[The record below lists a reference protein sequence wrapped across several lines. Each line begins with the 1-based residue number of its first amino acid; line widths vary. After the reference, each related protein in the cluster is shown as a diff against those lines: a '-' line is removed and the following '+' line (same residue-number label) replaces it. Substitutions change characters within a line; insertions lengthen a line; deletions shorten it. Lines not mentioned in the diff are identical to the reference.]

1 MKKERERETFNNFK
15 AVKVVLFGLAMIV
28 AIWFFST
35 VIAIKLAIV
44 AESVHLKVASG
55 IGVVIIYIATVY
67 ILLAFRTLARMGS
80 AALES
85 DYERMRNENEA
96 KLKELFDGIAHME
109 ELQKQVIQEKAD
121 LVREFEEFQKKNS
134 KKE

>member
-1 MKKERERETFNNFK
+1 MKKERETFNNFK
-15 AVKVVLFGLAMIV
+15 AVKVVLFGLVMVIV
-28 AIWFFST
+28 IWLFST
-35 VIAIKLAIV
+35 IFAIKLAIV

-55 IGVVIIYIATVY
+55 IGVIIIYIATTYV
-67 ILLAFRTLARMGS
+67 LLAFRTLARMGS

-121 LVREFEEFQKKNS
+121 LVREFEEFQKNS

>member
-1 MKKERERETFNNFK
+1 MKKERETFNNFK

-28 AIWFFST
+28 VIWLFST
-35 VIAIKLAIV
+35 IFAIKFAIV
-44 AESVHLKVASG
+44 AESVHLKVAAG
-55 IGVVIIYIATVY
+55 LGTIIIYIATVY
-67 ILLAFRTLARMGS
+67 VLLAFRTLARMGS

-109 ELQKQVIQEKAD
+109 ELQREVVREKAD
-121 LVREFEEFQKKNS
+121 LVREFEQFQKKNS

>member
-1 MKKERERETFNNFK
+1 MKKERETFNNFK
-15 AVKVVLFGLAMIV
+15 AVKVVLFGLAMVV
-28 AIWFFST
+28 AIWLVST
-35 VIAIKLAIV
+35 IFAIKLAIV
-44 AESVHLKVASG
+44 AESVHMKVASG
-55 IGVVIIYIATVY
+55 VGVVIIYIATAYV
-67 ILLAFRTLARMGS
+67 LLAFRTLARMGT

-109 ELQKQVIQEKAD
+109 ELHKQVIQEKAD
-121 LVREFEEFQKKNS
+121 LVREFEEFQKKNF

>member
-1 MKKERERETFNNFK
+1 MKKERETFNNFK
-15 AVKVVLFGLAMIV
+15 AVKVVLFGLAMVV
-28 AIWFFST
+28 AIWLVST
-35 VIAIKLAIV
+35 IFAIKLAIV

-55 IGVVIIYIATVY
+55 VGVVIIYIATAYV
-67 ILLAFRTLARMGS
+67 LLAFRTLARMGT

-96 KLKELFDGIAHME
+96 KLKDLFDGIAHME
-109 ELQKQVIQEKAD
+109 ELHKQVIKEKAD
-121 LVREFEEFQKKNS
+121 LVREFEEFQKKNF

>member
-1 MKKERERETFNNFK
+1 MKKERETFNNFK

-28 AIWFFST
+28 VIWLFST
-35 VIAIKLAIV
+35 IFAIKLAIV
-44 AESVHLKVASG
+44 AESVHLKVAAG
-55 IGVVIIYIATVY
+55 LGTIIIYIATVY
-67 ILLAFRTLARMGS
+67 VLLAFRTLARMGS

-109 ELQKQVIQEKAD
+109 ELQREVVREKAD
-121 LVREFEEFQKKNS
+121 LVREFEQFQKKNS